1 MDKESETTDPQS
13 KRRGFFDRPASVDF
27 WLSVGGRFWGGL
39 LIGLGF
45 GLFMGAALVKDELV
59 SLDSGLWVV
68 AWLVLYSIG
77 LVITHRAVR
86 RSAAPGTVQSET

>member
-1 MDKESETTDPQS
+1 
-13 KRRGFFDRPASVDF
+13 
-27 WLSVGGRFWGGL
+27 

-45 GLFMGAALVKDELV
+45 GLFTGAALVKDELI

-68 AWLVLYSIG
+68 AWLVLYWIG
-77 LVITHRAVR
+77 LVITQRAIR